1 MQIWERGDLRQVE
14 LILSWATPLPQPR
27 LGRPPSRRTPPSPAA
42 AAARECKAGRREAAR
57 RAALCFGT
65 GPARRGGPV
74 ARTVRATPREQLRA
88 AHGARLAVLRPPHL
102 SALAASTAP
111 AAPPEPTDP
120 NGVSTGARKLPVQK
134 EADHFHCIGQR
145 CPGVQGWHEKGR
157 RQPPSS
163 TESPRSRSPTSV
175 HLGARSAPP
184 ELLVELWLQ
193 HAPEPPCFLTGYIS
207 MESPLSH
214 DLLVLGAA

>member
-120 NGVSTGARKLPVQK
+120 NGVSTGARAELTAPTKLGRSCFQMPEGVHK
-134 EADHFHCIGQR
+134 LVCGFHVWFSVCLPSLCEPSRQWPLRFSSRR
-145 CPGVQGWHEKGR
+145 CRHTGCGGALPSTS
-157 RQPPSS
+157 PPSPTPCLS
-163 TESPRSRSPTSV
+163 ESR
-175 HLGARSAPP
+175 G
-184 ELLVELWLQ
+184 
-193 HAPEPPCFLTGYIS
+193 
-207 MESPLSH
+207 
-214 DLLVLGAA
+214 

>member
-120 NGVSTGARKLPVQK
+120 NGVSTGAR
-134 EADHFHCIGQR
+134 
-145 CPGVQGWHEKGR
+145 
-157 RQPPSS
+157 
-163 TESPRSRSPTSV
+163 ESPRSRSPTSV